1 MRTKFTLLTDSQW
14 QSIEKI
20 VTDKRKRKYC
30 LRSILNGILWI
41 CRTGCQWR
49 NLSGEFPYWQIVYY
63 YFNKWKRTGLI
74 EKVMLKLVRKERMR
88 QGRNYAPSVAA
99 IDSQSIKKSAFVS
112 IETGIDGGKN
122 INGRK
127 RHFAVDS
134 LGLPIAISVSA
145 ADVHD
150 SIGAFDLLWRID
162 KVSHRMK
169 LIRTDKA
176 YRGAFSEIV
185 ENYYRWGMGITQ
197 KPPSVKGFIPQTG
210 RWQVERSFAW
220 LNFFRRLDKDHEK
233 LPESA
238 VAFIQLAF
246 ISILL
251 K

>member
-1 MRTKFTLLTDSQW
+1 M
-14 QSIEKI
+14 
-20 VTDKRKRKYC
+20 
-30 LRSILNGILWI
+30 
-41 CRTGCQWR
+41 
-49 NLSGEFPYWQIVYY
+49 
-63 YFNKWKRTGLI
+63 I

-112 IETGIDGGKN
+112 KETGIDGGKHG
-122 INGRK
+122 NGRK
-127 RHFAVDS
+127 RHLAVDS

-150 SIGAFDLLWRID
+150 SIGAFDLLWRIN
-162 KVSHRMK
+162 SISRRMK

-176 YRGAFSEIV
+176 YRGEFSEVV
-185 ENYYRWGMGITQ
+185 EKWYKWKIEITQ

-220 LNFFRRLDKDHEK
+220 LNFFRRLDKDYEK
-233 LPESA
+233 LPGSA
-238 VAFIQLAF
+238 VAFIQIAF